1 MPDLRIEKAHSF
13 DFATARTQAQQWL
26 QEAQAEFGLQAP
38 YHQGDNVDTATIK
51 KSGVDAKA
59 VLDANKIVFEAD
71 FNFLAKPFK
80 GVIQSGI
87 QQGLDKFFA

>member
-1 MPDLRIEKAHSF
+1 MSDLRIEKNHNF
-13 DFATARTQAQQWL
+13 DLATARQQAQKWL
-26 QEAQAEFGLQAP
+26 EEAQAEFGLQAT
-38 YHQGDNVDTATIK
+38 YTQGETCDTATIK

-59 VLDANKIVFEAD
+59 TLDDKKIVFEAD

-87 QQGLDKFFA
+87 QDGLDKFFA